1 MSSKSRQTKAQ
12 HEQRKASAARQQQA
26 GPAAG
31 GTTGGSVRGTV
42 GGTPSRA
49 GKASGTHGA
58 DHPGG
63 TARAQR
69 LAKQSL
75 PLRRGQRSGPGRPS
89 S

>member
-31 GTTGGSVRGTV
+31 GTV

-75 PLRRGQRSGPGRPS
+75 PLRRGQRSGSGRPS

>member
-12 HEQRKASAARQQQA
+12 HEQRRASSAQKQQ
-26 GPAAG
+26 
-31 GTTGGSVRGTV
+31 TGRVSA

-49 GKASGTHGA
+49 GKAAGVHGA

-63 TARAQR
+63 STRAQR
-69 LAKQSL
+69 MVKQSL
-75 PLRRGQRSGPGRPS
+75 PLRRGQRSGSGRPS

>member
-12 HEQRKASAARQQQA
+12 HEQRKASAARRQQA
-26 GPAAG
+26 GPVSA
-31 GTTGGSVRGTV
+31 

-63 TARAQR
+63 STQAQR
-69 LAKQSL
+69 MAKQSL
-75 PLRRGQRSGPGRPS
+75 PLRRGQRSGSGRPS

>member
-31 GTTGGSVRGTV
+31 GATGGTV

-75 PLRRGQRSGPGRPS
+75 PLRRGQRSGSGRPS

>member
-1 MSSKSRQTKAQ
+1 MSSKSRQSKAQ
-12 HEQRKASAARQQQA
+12 HEQRKASSAQKKQA
-26 GPAAG
+26 GPVS
-31 GTTGGSVRGTV
+31 T

-49 GKASGTHGA
+49 GKASGVHGA

-63 TARAQR
+63 STQAQR
-69 LAKQSL
+69 MVKQSL